1 MGIKNSFVHKPICTT
16 NYGSK
21 FYKIKGV
28 NKMKE
33 NIKQRL
39 FAAAILVALVGGSW
53 LIVKYG
59 KYKVDETACVRY
71 HH

>member
-1 MGIKNSFVHKPICTT
+1 
-16 NYGSK
+16 
-21 FYKIKGV
+21 
-28 NKMKE
+28 MKE